1 MSQFHFDP
9 ERYLDLMRSELPKFD
24 ELQEVV
30 ARATAGVEARR
41 ILELG
46 VGTGE
51 TTRRLLEL
59 HADAE
64 LVGFD
69 ASAEM
74 LAVACEAFPSADLR
88 VGRLEDP
95 LPEGPFDV
103 VVSCLVVHHLD
114 GAGKRDLFRRVAGV
128 LTPGGRF
135 VLGDVV
141 VPERR
146 EDAVAPL
153 TPEFDLPDRVADQLA
168 WLADAGFRPTVEW
181 TWKDLAVIR
190 ADYGARGGPG

>member
-1 MSQFHFDP
+1 MSQFHFHP

-24 ELQEVV
+24 ELQETV

-74 LAVACEAFPSADLR
+74 LAVAREAFPSADLH

-95 LPEGPFDV
+95 LPEGPFDL

-128 LTPGGRF
+128 VTARGRF

-153 TPEFDLPDRVADQLA
+153 TPEFDLPDPVDDQLA
-168 WLADAGFRPTVEW
+168 WLAEAGFRPTVEW

-190 ADYGARGGPG
+190 ADYGAGGGPG